1 MAANSCL
8 YCGNSIGECECD
20 PENKTF
26 RVTDKSNKAIK
37 EYFKSQIPT
46 ELKPFVDTAKKEYE
60 EQLGREVNLND
71 PKLPQYQRSAVMA
84 KAMVLFLS
92 RK

>member
-1 MAANSCL
+1 MAVNTC
-8 YCGNSIGECECD
+8 YCGNTYEECECD

-37 EYFKSQIPT
+37 QYFKSQIPN
-46 ELKPFVDTAKKEYE
+46 ELKPYVEIAKKEYE
-60 EQLGREVNLND
+60 EQVGHQVNLSD

-84 KAMVLFLS
+84 KAMMLFLS